1 MPALAAASTCVFSI
15 FDNLFNL
22 LTCASVTISGVPE
35 GAIFDGR

>member
-1 MPALAAASTCVFSI
+1 MPALAAANSCVFSI

-22 LTCASVTISGVPE
+22 LTCASVTIFGAPE

>member
-1 MPALAAASTCVFSI
+1 LAAANSCVFSI

-22 LTCASVTISGVPE
+22 LTCASVTISAAPT